1 MSPAAGQSLNRTSK
15 SYLEAHECYT
25 VELHVEAPDATRQY
39 KVWHKATTYMSVVL
53 EETSNLV
60 DRLRVGDRLK
70 IKYFETDQ
78 AVPSEYL
85 ETEILNIKKRDQGR
99 LKGQYLLDLQI
110 REPQH

>member
-1 MSPAAGQSLNRTSK
+1 MSPEAGQSLNPRFK
-15 SYLEAHECYT
+15 SYLETDESYT
-25 VELHVEAPDATRQY
+25 VELHVDAPHAPRQY

-60 DRLRVGDRLK
+60 GRLRVGDRLN

-78 AVPSEYL
+78 TVPSEYL